1 MMINPGQPEWRGGGG
16 LRGGPGGAV
25 WRGVLAGQEC
35 GGYCPAWHDWGFWS
49 PPPESPGCYQILQ
62 VRITVTAS

>member
-35 GGYCPAWHDWGFWS
+35 GGYCPA
-49 PPPESPGCYQILQ
+49 
-62 VRITVTAS
+62 